1 MSLIYGNKKSS
12 VLLKILENQQQ
23 NNGYDCGLFA
33 IANLVEFCFNDA
45 TYSYK
50 NEFVLNKMREHLIH
64 CLERGEFSKF
74 PQETICK
81 NPALKY
87 KII

>member
-1 MSLIYGNKKSS
+1 
-12 VLLKILENQQQ
+12 VPLKILENQQQ

-45 TYSYK
+45 TYNYK
-50 NEFVLNKMREHLIH
+50 NEFVLNKMRKHLIH

-74 PQETICK
+74 PQETI
-81 NPALKY
+81 
-87 KII
+87 